1 MSQSLT
7 VPWKSPLSVTAPA
20 GRPSAK
26 TGQLSNIELVIRC
39 QRNSRPDPTA
49 FSELVNCYQP
59 YVNNVLFQLASDWSD
74 RADLAQE
81 VWIRVYRNVHRLQDP
96 VKFKGWLRRI
106 ITNLFYDELRKR
118 KRFSQIVSLDA
129 PLAIAEGQIT
139 WDLPCGCP
147 SPDDRMMTHEFYDK
161 LRTAICELPEVFRTT
176 ITLREL
182 QGLTYEEIADITGVS
197 LGTVKSRI
205 ARARDRLQRDLGQY
219 LDVSSSNVMAA

>member
-7 VPWKSPLSVTAPA
+7 VPWKSPLSVAAPA
-20 GRPSAK
+20 ERRPANPVQVSS
-26 TGQLSNIELVIRC
+26 LELVIRC

-118 KRFSQIVSLDA
+118 KRFSQTVSLDA
-129 PLAIAEGQIT
+129 PLAITDGQIT

-147 SPDDRMMTHEFYDK
+147 SPDERMMTHEFYDK
-161 LRTAICELPEVFRTT
+161 LKAAIVELPEVFRTT

-182 QGLTYEEIADITGVS
+182 QGLTYEEIAEITGVS

-205 ARARDRLQRDLGQY
+205 ARARDRLQRELGQY
-219 LDVSSSNVMAA
+219 LEVSSAKAMVV

>member
-7 VPWKSPLSVTAPA
+7 VSWKSPLSVTAPA
-20 GRPSAK
+20 EGRSAK
-26 TGQLSNIELVIRC
+26 PVLLSNLELVIRC
-39 QRNSRPDPTA
+39 QRNSRPDPAA

-59 YVNNVLFQLASDWSD
+59 YVNHVLFQLASDWSD

-129 PLAIAEGQIT
+129 PLAIADGQIT
-139 WDLPCGCP
+139 WELPCGCP
-147 SPDDRMMTHEFYDK
+147 SPDERIMTHEFYDN
-161 LRTAICELPEVFRTT
+161 LRAAIVELPEVFRKT

-205 ARARDRLQRDLGQY
+205 ARARDRLQRELGQY
-219 LDVSSSNVMAA
+219 LEAPSADEVLV